1 MIKLKNPIGKDRSQL
16 LRELMYHY
24 MMIYGESDA
33 DARRSIG
40 RDLRNFLDIEDAEKR
55 LSLIMAKKGKRNA

>member
-1 MIKLKNPIGKDRSQL
+1 MITTEKKDRSQL
-16 LRELMYHY
+16 LRELMDHY
-24 MMIYGESDA
+24 VMTYGESDA

-40 RDLRNFLDIEDAEKR
+40 RDLRNFLDIEDAEER